1 MIFSDTPSLCIKI
14 LSKRRM
20 YNQPKEADTTMQVMC
35 AETVVCPPETGKFII
50 GLVPDNIQM
59 VAMVT
64 GKTAQVLIPRR
75 VTQVS
80 GGKLSIWV
88 VNDHKYPV
96 ILKQRV
102 NIAVIE
108 GIDQVYESSRD
119 ESYDSELNDREFSHF
134 NDFSNEC
141 HDAHTLHVF
150 SSDCFCVCNADFGY
164 SGDGF
169 GFDSSLGLAH
179 SNCSCFSDF
188 DDFTDGFDE
197 HFGTTD
203 LGYNDDDF
211 DLFPTVSTDV
221 FPISTPSGES
231 CIAKAKLDHLGSHRS
246 SQMMA
251 VLQRHSALFDE
262 SAPLGKVPN
271 IKHHIPT
278 ADTDPIRTR
287 Q

>member
-20 YNQPKEADTTMQVMC
+20 YNQPKEADSTTQVMC

-96 ILKQRV
+96 ILKQGV

-108 GIDQVYESSRD
+108 GIDQVYESPRD
-119 ESYDSELNDREFSHF
+119 ESYDSELNDSDFSHF

-141 HDAHTLHVF
+141 QDILVMVF
-150 SSDCFCVCNADFGY
+150 A
-164 SGDGF
+164 
-169 GFDSSLGLAH
+169 L
-179 SNCSCFSDF
+179 
-188 DDFTDGFDE
+188 
-197 HFGTTD
+197 
-203 LGYNDDDF
+203 
-211 DLFPTVSTDV
+211 TVV
-221 FPISTPSGES
+221 
-231 CIAKAKLDHLGSHRS
+231 
-246 SQMMA
+246 
-251 VLQRHSALFDE
+251 
-262 SAPLGKVPN
+262 
-271 IKHHIPT
+271 
-278 ADTDPIRTR
+278 
-287 Q
+287 